1 MSGEAPTAETPTDHA
16 SGAAP
21 ATGGAAA
28 VPEPS
33 GDERNPIAS
42 GSILGIRSD
51 VPGTS
56 DDERPSGAKRRKKST
71 PQSITQQALEAMH
84 ILQYEH
90 VRRSLQGLQPQ
101 QHAHTLEAPTI
112 PAQWRSNRFG
122 SGRWQC
128 RHCDI
133 HELHKPCNIDT
144 LRKLSNVYKMHRRC
158 NICKT
163 CPICK
168 LYGLHVDIRA
178 VPHGETLSAS

>member
-1 MSGEAPTAETPTDHA
+1 MSGEAPTAETPTEHA

-56 DDERPSGAKRRKKST
+56 DEERPSGGDVQGSYEPTAGAKRHKKST

-84 ILQYEH
+84 A
-90 VRRSLQGLQPQ
+90 R
-101 QHAHTLEAPTI
+101 QHAVSRGIGGIGVAPKS
-112 PAQWRSNRFG
+112 R
-122 SGRWQC
+122 
-128 RHCDI
+128 
-133 HELHKPCNIDT
+133 
-144 LRKLSNVYKMHRRC
+144 
-158 NICKT
+158 
-163 CPICK
+163 
-168 LYGLHVDIRA
+168 
-178 VPHGETLSAS
+178 GESS